1 MPSKGKKSEA
11 TYKRKNENLEDQEK
25 IPNNKNLIGLEMD
38 LERSEINS
46 ENSENSEN
54 TENPENPGEDIVD
67 LEAKQTGKITAAMLL
82 HKAKKRLWN
91 ALDRNNFSASY
102 VDAIIK
108 LCVKELPAWQENG
121 GQLITV
127 ETFKT
132 IQKNLIQ
139 EATKIK
145 MSVLTREEAEL
156 KKQAASNIDSTE
168 IDDSDESDDSEEIKD
183 SEEGKENEA
192 EKKIE

>member
-1 MPSKGKKSEA
+1 MSVKGKKSEA
-11 TYKRKNENLEDQEK
+11 IYKRKNENLEDQEK

-46 ENSENSEN
+46 ENPENS
-54 TENPENPGEDIVD
+54 ENPGEDIVD
-67 LEAKQTGKITAAMLL
+67 FEAKQTGKITAAMLL

-91 ALDRNNFSASY
+91 ALDRDNFSASY

-156 KKQAASNIDSTE
+156 KKQAVSNVDSTE
-168 IDDSDESDDSEEIKD
+168 IDDSDESDDSEEIEDLK
-183 SEEGKENEA
+183 EGKGNET
-192 EKKIE
+192 EKEVE